1 MLFSSAVKILILG
14 FCGKPG
20 YRFFYAMFEQ
30 ICSIWDRVRNFFVER
45 ETKRDPELY
54 INMTALVETTG
65 LQRDL
70 LEAMDIE
77 ELENLWKR
85 IYLYQE
91 ASSLSSDKMMDRVL
105 DDEEKYA
112 GIIATY
118 ADHIGFHNYQ

>member
-1 MLFSSAVKILILG
+1 MPFSSAVKILILG

-30 ICSIWDRVRNFFVER
+30 MCSIWNRVRNFFVER
-45 ETKRDPELY
+45 ERTRDPELY

-85 IYLYQE
+85 VYLLPEQ
-91 ASSLSSDKMMDRVL
+91 SSLSSDKMMDRVL

-112 GIIATY
+112 GIFATY
-118 ADHIGFHNYQ
+118 EIDNIGN